1 MKLSPALDVRWASA
15 RRVDIVQKEVAMNTR
30 RFDRRK
36 YHERRVSRFS
46 MMDMMQLGIF
56 VEDGAGRMW
65 INNDNGYF
73 TLQAFPETHEI
84 AVVSLSEV
92 YRRARIVL
100 DGHRRIIARR
110 RRSDD
115 RLDRVEF
122 VPK

>member
-1 MKLSPALDVRWASA
+1 MKLSPALDVSWASA

-84 AVVSLSEV
+84 AVVSFE
-92 YRRARIVL
+92 
-100 DGHRRIIARR
+100 
-110 RRSDD
+110 
-115 RLDRVEF
+115 
-122 VPK
+122 